1 MIYGNQLYLQ
11 KTSPPPPPQNLPS
24 GFFLSPLVLPN
35 TDPTDLEI
43 KSISGFH
50 KLNKH

>member
-1 MIYGNQLYLQ
+1 METSYTCRKL
-11 KTSPPPPPQNLPS
+11 SPPTPQTLPS